1 MNQRGNPLRVFG
13 VGKALEEAVRGA
25 QDRKGHFGSVDDGGE
40 ALVMAFAGLAE
51 EHALN
56 AATGTQSFF
65 DKSDALDAHEAAF
78 RGQSATQS
86 YSELLEPAI
95 VAAGKE
101 RRRTL
106 GAGVTRGCSR
116 RGRLRGEEQ
125 ISTSQ

>member
-25 QDRKGHFGSVDDGGE
+25 EDRKGHFGSVDDGGE

-56 AATGTQSFF
+56 AATGTQRFF

-78 RGQSATQS
+78 RGHSATQS
-86 YSELLEPAI
+86 YSEVLEPAI
-95 VAAGKE
+95 VAAGKQ
-101 RRRTL
+101 RRRTT
-106 GAGVTRGCSR
+106 GAGVTSGFSGRGH
-116 RGRLRGEEQ
+116 LRGG
-125 ISTSQ
+125 